1 MLEIQMS
8 IKAYDFS
15 NPTVKNKNKYSLLI
29 KKSCFSFPKSVWGF
43 HFWTFI
49 LSNFE
54 KWKYMLKNEKLCD
67 YKKN

>member
-29 KKSCFSFPKSVWGF
+29 KNHVFLFPKVFGD
-43 HFWTFI
+43 FI
-49 LSNFE
+49 FGHLFCPI
-54 KWKYMLKNEKLCD
+54 LKNGNIC
-67 YKKN
+67 